1 MEGLEGVT
9 ENFWK
14 DKRVLLTGHTGFK
27 GTWMAYS
34 LARLG
39 AKVTGLALA
48 PETDPSLFQMLSP
61 AVRNV
66 TADIRDPVAVKKTV
80 RDSAPEIVI
89 HMAAQALVRRSYRE
103 PVETFATNVMGTAY
117 LLEAVRIL
125 PQPITTLVV
134 TSDKVYRN
142 TEKGSAFLEDDPLG
156 SDDPYS
162 ASKAAAE
169 IAVHS
174 WRTSFPATQHIIAS
188 ARAGN
193 VIGGGDF
200 SEDRLIP
207 DIYRA
212 MVSGKPLVLRY
223 PQAIRPWQH
232 VLDTI
237 FGYLTYAEALST
249 RSKDIPLALNLGPA
263 KKEAVTVENVLK
275 GFEHALGQKVPYTVE
290 PTDLHEKATL
300 LLDTT
305 LAEKT
310 VKWKNHLSM
319 EETVRWTADW
329 YAGFHAGKNVQQL
342 CDKQLD
348 EYLAR
353 IK

>member
-1 MEGLEGVT
+1 MT
-9 ENFWK
+9 SSFWNN
-14 DKRVLLTGHTGFK
+14 KRVLLTGHTGFK
-27 GTWMAYS
+27 GTWMTYA
-34 LARLG
+34 LASMG

-48 PETDPSLFQMLSP
+48 PESNPNLFRLLNPS
-61 AVRNV
+61 VKNV
-66 TADIRDPVAVKKTV
+66 TADIRDAEAVKKTV

-89 HMAAQALVRRSYRE
+89 HMAAQALVRRSYKT
-103 PVETFATNVMGTAY
+103 PVDTFATNVMGTVY
-117 LLEAVRIL
+117 LLEAVRNL

-142 TEKGSAFLEDDPLG
+142 SEKGSAFPEDAPLG
-156 SDDPYS
+156 GDDPYS

-174 WRTSFPATQHIIAS
+174 WRASFPVTGHIVAS

-212 MVSGKPLVLRY
+212 MVANKPLVLRY

-232 VLDTI
+232 VLDTV
-237 FGYLTYAEALST
+237 FGYLAYVEALST
-249 RSKDIPLALNLGPA
+249 RGKDVPLAINLGPS
-263 KKEAVTVENVLK
+263 KDEAVTVENVLK
-275 GFEHALGQKVPYTVE
+275 GFERAAGLKVPYIVE
-290 PTDLHEKATL
+290 PTDLPEKATL
-300 LLDTT
+300 LLDNS
-305 LAEKT
+305 LAEKAIH
-310 VKWKNHLSM
+310 WKNRLTM
-319 EETVRWTADW
+319 EDAVRWTAEW
-329 YAGFHAGKNVQQL
+329 YAGFHAGKTAQEL
-342 CDKQLD
+342 CGKQLQD
-348 EYLAR
+348 YDAR